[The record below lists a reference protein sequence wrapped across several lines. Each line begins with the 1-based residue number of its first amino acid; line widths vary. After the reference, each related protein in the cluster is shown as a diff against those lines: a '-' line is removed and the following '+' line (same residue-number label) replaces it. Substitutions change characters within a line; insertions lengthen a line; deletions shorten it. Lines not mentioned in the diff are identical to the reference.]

1 MRPQSKG
8 GGSDVTEAG
17 MTPTEWISHER
28 SKLDY
33 GLDAGEL
40 RGMAR
45 EFDDPLIGPTVARLF
60 DLSSAE
66 RDDRM
71 IQNVLNAMK
80 GGLPAEDAAMLSSVP
95 VFVYPT
101 YKVEGV
107 ATTTPRGDKV
117 ILLHAGLPLTLSRL
131 STLELHSHQRGD
143 ISRPMLLSAL
153 AEISSLWEISGGAC
167 GQATALD
174 IPSINHPDAVL
185 AGAMMLIAMAFVIG
199 HEFGHIFENHGAYS
213 TSDKVFNHKRELFA
227 DQWGL
232 RFALRS
238 VFTYI
243 ARVETQPL
251 SACKYGLLG
260 PFLALGMIAMI
271 APGESITHPAPSW
284 RKDQIVALMGGIAE
298 GEIGEQALASFGH
311 SIEDV
316 GFNKTAAI
324 GSKLFN
330 KLELY
335 NQLIKTL

>member
-1 MRPQSKG
+1 M
-8 GGSDVTEAG
+8 TEAE

-40 RGMAR
+40 RGIAR
-45 EFDDPLIGPTVARLF
+45 EFDDPLIGPTVAKLC

-66 RDDRM
+66 RDDKM

-80 GGLPAEDAAMLSSVP
+80 GGLPAEDTAVLSSVS

-107 ATTTPRGDKV
+107 ATRTPRGDRV

-131 STLELHSHQRGD
+131 STLELHLHQRGD
-143 ISRPMLLSAL
+143 ISRSVLLSAVS
-153 AEISSLWEISGGAC
+153 EISSLWKISGGAH
-167 GQATALD
+167 GRATALD
-174 IPSINHPDAVL
+174 MHSINHTDAVL

-199 HEFGHIFENHGAYS
+199 HEFGHLFENHGAYS
-213 TSDKVFNHKRELFA
+213 TSDKVVNHKRELFA

-243 ARVETQPL
+243 ALVEAQPL
-251 SACKYGLLG
+251 SVCKYGLLG
-260 PFLALGMIAMI
+260 PFLALGMVAML

-284 RKDQIVALMGGIAE
+284 RRDQIVALMGEIAE
-298 GEIGEQALASFGH
+298 GEIGEQALAAFFH

-316 GFNKTAAI
+316 GFNKTATI

-335 NQLIKTL
+335 SQLIQTL